1 MSSAGQASA
10 VTGDVVAAPRN
21 PARFVFPELGA
32 AAQAA
37 VPGFYAWGVTI
48 MPAAWSRGA
57 PVIAKVAAIGGVIA
71 LVGFVL
77 AEPRLGWRARIGGVW
92 SLLLAGVA
100 TWAAAPSALS
110 AFHLDAVHGIAG
122 MLGWGLFAF
131 ASAGPAVRRSSPSAA
146 LLPGSVIDPHAL
158 AGDKERARART
169 RVRLRRGDHAYIGV
183 ALILAII
190 LQTIGWSVAVPE
202 RALFVR
208 LVTLMAGIALLG
220 ASAELATARYARRK
234 RSSARTRLRRA
245 LPLLMG
251 LVAVGI
257 LGVILAATFLPS
269 LVPSIVPSVGPSALP
284 SGSADVVP

>member
-1 MSSAGQASA
+1 MNDTP
-10 VTGDVVAAPRN
+10 V

-57 PVIAKVAAIGGVIA
+57 PVLAKVSAIAGVIA

-92 SLLLAGVA
+92 ALLAAGVV

-122 MLGWGLFAF
+122 MFGWGLFAY
-131 ASAGPAVRRSSPSAA
+131 ASAGPAIRRTPSAETA
-146 LLPGSVIDPHAL
+146 LAL
-158 AGDKERARART
+158 AGAPGGPGAIGGVGAAAAAPPRT
-169 RVRLRRGDHAYIGV
+169 RLRLRRGDHAYIGAALLV
-183 ALILAII
+183 ATL
-190 LQTIGWSVAVPE
+190 LQTVGWSVIVPE

-208 LVTLMAGIALLG
+208 LVTLMAAIALLG
-220 ASAELATARYARRK
+220 ASAELATARYARRQ
-234 RSSARTRLRRA
+234 RPSPRARLRRA
-245 LPLLMG
+245 LPLLVG
-251 LVAVGI
+251 LAVVGVI
-257 LGVILAATFLPS
+257 GVILASTIVPW
-269 LVPSIVPSVGPSALP
+269 LVPF
-284 SGSADVVP
+284 

>member
-1 MSSAGQASA
+1 VSNLG
-10 VTGDVVAAPRN
+10 VTEPGADTPADTPPPG

-57 PVIAKVAAIGGVIA
+57 PVLAKLSAIAGVIA

-92 SLLLAGVA
+92 SLLAAGVV

-122 MLGWGLFAF
+122 MFGWGLFAY
-131 ASAGPAVRRSSPSAA
+131 ASAGPAIRRTPSAEA
-146 LLPGSVIDPHAL
+146 AL
-158 AGDKERARART
+158 AVVGAPGAAGAPGGAGAAAAAAPPRGRL
-169 RVRLRRGDHAYIGV
+169 RLRRGDHAYIGAALLV
-183 ALILAII
+183 ATL
-190 LQTIGWSVAVPE
+190 LQTVGWSVVVPE

-208 LVTLMAGIALLG
+208 LVTLMAAIALLG

-234 RSSARTRLRRA
+234 RPSPRARLRRA
-245 LPLLMG
+245 LPLLVG
-251 LVAVGI
+251 LAVVGI
-257 LGVILAATFLPS
+257 IGVILAFTIVPW
-269 LVPSIVPSVGPSALP
+269 LVPF
-284 SGSADVVP
+284 

>member
-1 MSSAGQASA
+1 MNETRA
-10 VTGDVVAAPRN
+10 VEDADALPRN

-57 PVIAKVAAIGGVIA
+57 PVGAKVSAILGVVA

-92 SLLLAGVA
+92 SMLLAGVI

-122 MLGWGLFAF
+122 MFGWGVFAF
-131 ASAGPAVRRSSPSAA
+131 ASAGPAIRRSSPSAA
-146 LLPGSVIDPHAL
+146 PLPDPRNL
-158 AGDKERARART
+158 AGAASPAAARRA
-169 RVRLRRGDHAYIGV
+169 RVRLRRGDHLYIAAALAAAV
-183 ALILAII
+183 AL
-190 LQTIGWSVAVPE
+190 QTVGWSVTVPE

-220 ASAELATARYARRK
+220 ASAQLATARYAKRR
-234 RSSARTRLRRA
+234 RPSARGRLRRA
-245 LPLLMG
+245 MPLLAG
-251 LVAVGI
+251 LLVAALI
-257 LGVILAATFLPS
+257 GVLLAST
-269 LVPSIVPSVGPSALP
+269 IVPWLLP
-284 SGSADVVP
+284 F